1 MAQILGNQP
10 GVPQQPRVDLSQAQ
24 DMNCPHCNYPYFIQ
38 AVMMKKIS
46 RFVANTAKDAVLPVD
61 VLLCG
66 NCGKPMDELLPAEL
80 RRQAPQQSETETP
93 ATPEEPVV
101 TKSSLEI

>member
-1 MAQILGNQP
+1 MAQILGNQQQI
-10 GVPQQPRVDLSQAQ
+10 PQPKVDLSQAQ

-80 RRQAPQQSETETP
+80 RRQTPQPQQEQPTS
-93 ATPEEPVV
+93 EEPVV

>member
-1 MAQILGNQP
+1 M
-10 GVPQQPRVDLSQAQ
+10 
-24 DMNCPHCNYPYFIQ
+24 
-38 AVMMKKIS
+38 
-46 RFVANTAKDAVLPVD
+46 D

-80 RRQAPQQSETETP
+80 RRQTPQQTETEQPQT
-93 ATPEEPVV
+93 EEPSV

>member
-80 RRQAPQQSETETP
+80 RRQTPTQTEGEQP
-93 ATPEEPVV
+93 KAEEPIV

>member
-66 NCGKPMDELLPAEL
+66 NCGKPLDELLPAEL
-80 RRQAPQQSETETP
+80 RRQAPQQHETEQTQ
-93 ATPEEPVV
+93 TEEPVV

>member
-1 MAQILGNQP
+1 
-10 GVPQQPRVDLSQAQ
+10 
-24 DMNCPHCNYPYFIQ
+24 
-38 AVMMKKIS
+38 MKKIS

-80 RRQAPQQSETETP
+80 RRQTPQQTETEQPQT
-93 ATPEEPVV
+93 EEPSV

>member
-66 NCGKPMDELLPAEL
+66 NCGKPLDELLPAEL
-80 RRQAPQQSETETP
+80 RRQAPQQPETEQTQ
-93 ATPEEPVV
+93 TEEPVV

>member
-66 NCGKPMDELLPAEL
+66 NCGKPLDELLPAEL
-80 RRQAPQQSETETP
+80 RRQAPQQPETEQPQT
-93 ATPEEPVV
+93 EEPVV

>member
-1 MAQILGNQP
+1 
-10 GVPQQPRVDLSQAQ
+10 
-24 DMNCPHCNYPYFIQ
+24 
-38 AVMMKKIS
+38 
-46 RFVANTAKDAVLPVD
+46 VD

-80 RRQAPQQSETETP
+80 RRQSAPQTETP
-93 ATPEEPVV
+93 TTPEEPVV

>member
-80 RRQAPQQSETETP
+80 RRQQPAQTETP
-93 ATPEEPVV
+93 VTPEEPVV

>member
-1 MAQILGNQP
+1 
-10 GVPQQPRVDLSQAQ
+10 
-24 DMNCPHCNYPYFIQ
+24 
-38 AVMMKKIS
+38 MMKKIS

-80 RRQAPQQSETETP
+80 RRHSPTQTETP
-93 ATPEEPVV
+93 ATPEESVV

>member
-1 MAQILGNQP
+1 MI
-10 GVPQQPRVDLSQAQ
+10 
-24 DMNCPHCNYPYFIQ
+24 
-38 AVMMKKIS
+38 KKIS

-80 RRQAPQQSETETP
+80 RRQSAPQTETP
-93 ATPEEPVV
+93 TTPEEPVV

>member
-80 RRQAPQQSETETP
+80 RRQTPTQPENEQPQT
-93 ATPEEPVV
+93 EEPVV